1 SAEGESLLHFGR
13 TDLSLAYFKEELL
26 TSGHESPVFEWRHEG
41 GLVQTFDSFD
51 EWLRAKC
58 MAARG
63 LFKKK
68 QWEAIQRGP
77 LPFSELENAIIEA
90 RRHFRWQVVGI
101 APSGDLRS
109 EVQNGS
115 TMVLP
120 YLSLGIRGQLRPPKT
135 EPLHGGVWLP
145 VSSISPGDTRVVVK
159 DCYKDLVDPRE
170 VEVFD
175 QPDPEPEDRE
185 RYWEFRELA
194 PP

>member
-1 SAEGESLLHFGR
+1 
-13 TDLSLAYFKEELL
+13 
-26 TSGHESPVFEWRHEG
+26 
-41 GLVQTFDSFD
+41 
-51 EWLRAKC
+51 
-58 MAARG
+58 
-63 LFKKK
+63 
-68 QWEAIQRGP
+68 
-77 LPFSELENAIIEA
+77 
-90 RRHFRWQVVGI
+90 
-101 APSGDLRS
+101 
-109 EVQNGS
+109 
-115 TMVLP
+115 MVLP

-145 VSSISPGDTRVVVK
+145 VSSISPGETRVVVK